1 MKKLIAILLL
11 LSPALLHAA
20 EEGDPVVA
28 KLREALR
35 NTMLQMRDVQGQLAN
50 AQAAQIASDAKVKEL
65 TAQND
70 KLTKQMIE
78 DKNASTNTIAEL
90 NTRLEEQGVVIQ
102 KLNATVDQW
111 KRGYNEATALAQ
123 KKEAERAK
131 AAAQIIKLDRIVA
144 DQQIKNVQMYKVGT
158 EILDRYEKFGLGEA
172 ILAREPFV
180 GMTRAKFQTLMQDY
194 QDKLVDQ
201 RISSTSTGSTPPPA
215 IATAAL
221 PAPPLPAAM
230 KAVTISLILLAAALT
245 ARAQDATTVIAKVGD
260 TELKA
265 KDLAPYLASLS
276 ADDRAALTKNPALL
290 NQVVRSLILQQV
302 LVKEA
307 LSANWDKRPEVV
319 EQLERLRKNAIAED
333 YLVTVA
339 KVPDNY
345 PGDTEVKAAYDAR
358 KDQLQ
363 LPRQYQL
370 AQIFIASDDAN
381 AQANL
386 DAVAKALKAA
396 NADFAAIAKDK
407 SQEPQSAARGG
418 EIGWLTAAAVQPEIR
433 DRLANASK
441 GAVTEAIRL
450 PDGWHIIK
458 VLDVREP
465 RTATLEEVKPRLV
478 EVLRNERAKSNRDA
492 YLAQLQQKNPVSLN
506 ELALSTLLN
515 DTGKN

>member
-1 MKKLIAILLL
+1 MKKILAILLL

-65 TAQND
+65 TAQNE

-201 RISSTSTGSTPPPA
+201 RISSTSSSTTSP
-215 IATAAL
+215 T
-221 PAPPLPAAM
+221 
-230 KAVTISLILLAAALT
+230 SSSN
-245 ARAQDATTVIAKVGD
+245 
-260 TELKA
+260 E
-265 KDLAPYLASLS
+265 S
-276 ADDRAALTKNPALL
+276 
-290 NQVVRSLILQQV
+290 
-302 LVKEA
+302 
-307 LSANWDKRPEVV
+307 
-319 EQLERLRKNAIAED
+319 
-333 YLVTVA
+333 
-339 KVPDNY
+339 
-345 PGDTEVKAAYDAR
+345 
-358 KDQLQ
+358 
-363 LPRQYQL
+363 
-370 AQIFIASDDAN
+370 
-381 AQANL
+381 
-386 DAVAKALKAA
+386 
-396 NADFAAIAKDK
+396 
-407 SQEPQSAARGG
+407 
-418 EIGWLTAAAVQPEIR
+418 
-433 DRLANASK
+433 
-441 GAVTEAIRL
+441 
-450 PDGWHIIK
+450 
-458 VLDVREP
+458 
-465 RTATLEEVKPRLV
+465 
-478 EVLRNERAKSNRDA
+478 RNH
-492 YLAQLQQKNPVSLN
+492 
-506 ELALSTLLN
+506 
-515 DTGKN
+515 

>member
-11 LSPALLHAA
+11 LSPALLHAAGA

-78 DKNASTNTIAEL
+78 DKNASTNSIAEL

-201 RISSTSTGSTPPPA
+201 RISSTSN
-215 IATAAL
+215 
-221 PAPPLPAAM
+221 
-230 KAVTISLILLAAALT
+230 
-245 ARAQDATTVIAKVGD
+245 TT
-260 TELKA
+260 T
-265 KDLAPYLASLS
+265 SS
-276 ADDRAALTKNPALL
+276 
-290 NQVVRSLILQQV
+290 S
-302 LVKEA
+302 
-307 LSANWDKRPEVV
+307 
-319 EQLERLRKNAIAED
+319 
-333 YLVTVA
+333 
-339 KVPDNY
+339 
-345 PGDTEVKAAYDAR
+345 
-358 KDQLQ
+358 
-363 LPRQYQL
+363 
-370 AQIFIASDDAN
+370 
-381 AQANL
+381 
-386 DAVAKALKAA
+386 
-396 NADFAAIAKDK
+396 
-407 SQEPQSAARGG
+407 
-418 EIGWLTAAAVQPEIR
+418 
-433 DRLANASK
+433 
-441 GAVTEAIRL
+441 
-450 PDGWHIIK
+450 
-458 VLDVREP
+458 
-465 RTATLEEVKPRLV
+465 
-478 EVLRNERAKSNRDA
+478 NESSNH
-492 YLAQLQQKNPVSLN
+492 
-506 ELALSTLLN
+506 
-515 DTGKN
+515 

>member
-1 MKKLIAILLL
+1 MKKLLAILLL
-11 LSPALLHAA
+11 LSPALLHAAGA

-50 AQAAQIASDAKVKEL
+50 AQASQIASDAKVKEL

-201 RISSTSTGSTPPPA
+201 RISSTSSSTTSP
-215 IATAAL
+215 T
-221 PAPPLPAAM
+221 
-230 KAVTISLILLAAALT
+230 SSSN
-245 ARAQDATTVIAKVGD
+245 
-260 TELKA
+260 E
-265 KDLAPYLASLS
+265 S
-276 ADDRAALTKNPALL
+276 
-290 NQVVRSLILQQV
+290 
-302 LVKEA
+302 
-307 LSANWDKRPEVV
+307 
-319 EQLERLRKNAIAED
+319 
-333 YLVTVA
+333 
-339 KVPDNY
+339 
-345 PGDTEVKAAYDAR
+345 
-358 KDQLQ
+358 
-363 LPRQYQL
+363 
-370 AQIFIASDDAN
+370 
-381 AQANL
+381 
-386 DAVAKALKAA
+386 
-396 NADFAAIAKDK
+396 
-407 SQEPQSAARGG
+407 
-418 EIGWLTAAAVQPEIR
+418 
-433 DRLANASK
+433 
-441 GAVTEAIRL
+441 
-450 PDGWHIIK
+450 
-458 VLDVREP
+458 
-465 RTATLEEVKPRLV
+465 
-478 EVLRNERAKSNRDA
+478 RNH
-492 YLAQLQQKNPVSLN
+492 
-506 ELALSTLLN
+506 
-515 DTGKN
+515 